1 MSTGGKI
8 MKKLITTIFAL
19 TLLFGGT
26 FIHAHDENCGYDSQ
40 AKTGCIYE
48 EVEPFKHEGPKG

>member
-1 MSTGGKI
+1 

-26 FIHAHDENCGYDSQ
+26 FIHVHDENCGYDSQ